1 MNMADSFW
9 DSTEAARAAS
19 MRRDGLPYWVESA
32 SAAAER
38 KEREKEHFISPGDG
52 VSSSFQA
59 GHQLA
64 SGGKILICEMF

>member
-1 MNMADSFW
+1 
-9 DSTEAARAAS
+9 

-38 KEREKEHFISPGDG
+38 KREKEHFISSGDSM
-52 VSSSFQA
+52 SSSLQA

-64 SGGKILICEMF
+64 SGGKILIRQMF